1 MPVDDATSFKGQRSK
16 VYATRTACTW
26 SWSPRHS
33 RFHTKLDSNLLE
45 LRGLHT
51 AIPPLSCLY
60 IYCHPV
66 FHQPIPTQV
75 LAPLGLPE
83 KEKLSPISGRHYSTR
98 PSWAMAE
105 GGVVTVYGSNAV
117 ADTKKNPFSLKV
129 GMAQMLRG
137 GAVFEVSSVEQ
148 AKIAEEAGACSVVVS
163 DPAGPAGGI
172 SRMPDPS
179 LIKDVKRAV
188 AIPVVARARVG
199 HFVEAQ
205 ILEAVGV
212 DYIDESEALAIAD
225 EDNYINKHNFGSP
238 FVCGCR
244 NLGEALRRVREGAAM
259 IRTQGDLVGSGNV
272 AETVK
277 NVRSVMGEMRVLN
290 NMDDDEVFAFA
301 KKIGAPYDLVAQTK
315 QMGRLPVVH
324 FAAGGIVT
332 PADAALMMQLGCD
345 GVFVGSEVFDCSDPY
360 KRVQGIVRGV
370 RHYTDPH
377 VLAETSC
384 GLEDGMA
391 GLHLGRE
398 RIEQFEARDV

>member
-1 MPVDDATSFKGQRSK
+1 MPPPQQEAR
-16 VYATRTACTW
+16 
-26 SWSPRHS
+26 
-33 RFHTKLDSNLLE
+33 SNLLE
-45 LRGLHT
+45 LTPHRH
-51 AIPPLSCLY
+51 SY
-60 IYCHPV
+60 S
-66 FHQPIPTQV
+66 
-75 LAPLGLPE
+75 
-83 KEKLSPISGRHYSTR
+83 LSPSLLLLLLLVPLLLLLVYILPSSSRFLRPKFSIALFSRKKRSFPSRHSGRASGQ
-98 PSWAMAE
+98 MAE
-105 GGVVTVYGSNAV
+105 EGVVTVYNSNVV

-137 GAVFEVSSVEQ
+137 GAIFEATSVEQ

-163 DPAGPAGGI
+163 HPSGAATGI

-188 AIPVVARARVG
+188 SIPIVARARVG

-212 DYIDESEALAIAD
+212 DYIDESEAIAIAD
-225 EDNYINKHNFGSP
+225 EDNYINKHNFRSP

-244 NLGEALRRVREGAAM
+244 SLGEALRRVREGAAM
-259 IRTQGDLVGSGNV
+259 IRIQGDLDRSGDV
-272 AETVK
+272 VETVK

-301 KKIGAPYDLVAQTK
+301 KKIEAPYDLVAQSK

-377 VLAETSC
+377 VLVETCS
-384 GLEDGMA
+384 GLA
-391 GLHLGRE
+391 GLHLGQE
-398 RIEQFEARDV
+398 RIEESEGQ

>member
-1 MPVDDATSFKGQRSK
+1 
-16 VYATRTACTW
+16 
-26 SWSPRHS
+26 
-33 RFHTKLDSNLLE
+33 
-45 LRGLHT
+45 
-51 AIPPLSCLY
+51 
-60 IYCHPV
+60 
-66 FHQPIPTQV
+66 
-75 LAPLGLPE
+75 
-83 KEKLSPISGRHYSTR
+83 
-98 PSWAMAE
+98 MAE
-105 GGVVTVYGSNAV
+105 EGVVTVYSSNVV

-137 GAVFEVSSVEQ
+137 GAALEVTSVEQ

-163 DPAGPAGGI
+163 DPSGPAGGI

-179 LIKDVKRAV
+179 LVKDVKRAV
-188 AIPVVARARVG
+188 SIPVVARARVG

-205 ILEAVGV
+205 ILEAIGV
-212 DYIDESEALAIAD
+212 DYVDESEALAIAD
-225 EDNYINKHNFGSP
+225 DDNFINKHNFRSP
-238 FVCGCR
+238 FVCGCQ

-301 KKIGAPYDLVAQTK
+301 KKIEAPYDLVAQTK

-324 FAAGGIVT
+324 FAAGGIIT

-345 GVFVGSEVFDCSDPY
+345 GVFVGSEVFNCSDPY

-377 VLAETSC
+377 VLAETCS
-384 GLEDGMA
+384 GLEEGMA
-391 GLHLGRE
+391 GLHLGQE
-398 RIEQFEARDV
+398 RIEQFEAGDGL

>member
-1 MPVDDATSFKGQRSK
+1 
-16 VYATRTACTW
+16 
-26 SWSPRHS
+26 
-33 RFHTKLDSNLLE
+33 
-45 LRGLHT
+45 
-51 AIPPLSCLY
+51 
-60 IYCHPV
+60 
-66 FHQPIPTQV
+66 
-75 LAPLGLPE
+75 
-83 KEKLSPISGRHYSTR
+83 
-98 PSWAMAE
+98 MAE
-105 GGVVTVYGSNAV
+105 EGVVTVYSSNVV

-137 GAVFEVSSVEQ
+137 GATIEVTSVEQ
-148 AKIAEEAGACSVVVS
+148 AKIAEEAGACSVVVVS
-163 DPAGPAGGI
+163 DPSGPAGGI

-179 LIKDVKRAV
+179 LVKDVKRAV
-188 AIPVVARARVG
+188 SIPVVARARVG

-212 DYIDESEALAIAD
+212 DYVDESEALALAD
-225 EDNYINKHNFGSP
+225 EDNYINKHNFRIP

-301 KKIGAPYDLVAQTK
+301 KKIEAPYDLVAQTK

-345 GVFVGSEVFDCSDPY
+345 GVFVGSEVFNCSDPY
-360 KRVQGIVRGV
+360 KRVRGIVRGV
-370 RHYTDPH
+370 RHYADPH
-377 VLAETSC
+377 VLAETCS
-384 GLEDGMA
+384 GREDEMA
-391 GLHLGRE
+391 GPHPGQE